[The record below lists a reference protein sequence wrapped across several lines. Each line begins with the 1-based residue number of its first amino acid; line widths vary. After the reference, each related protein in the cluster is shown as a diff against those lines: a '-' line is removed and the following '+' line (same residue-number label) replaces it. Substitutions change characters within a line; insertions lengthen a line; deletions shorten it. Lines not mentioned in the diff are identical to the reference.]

1 MPRPRVAAIVT
12 EYRVPAH
19 ADVIVS
25 KLLEGYSLYGEWTEP
40 RIEVAS
46 LYLDQVPGNDIG
58 REMAAKHHVPIF
70 PTIGETI
77 GVGEPGVNVDG
88 VLLVGEHGH
97 YPVNELGQVLYPRRR
112 FFDAAIATMCGVGR
126 TVPVFNDK
134 HLSWSFPYAKHM
146 YDTAKRLGIP
156 FLAGSTLPIAWR
168 IEPLVWPLET
178 EVDEVLGIGY
188 GPVEAY
194 GYHAL
199 EMVQCMA
206 ERRRG
211 GETGVS
217 SVQCLE
223 GDAAWDAAETFWS
236 PDLFDAAAA
245 AMGHDGPAWRSQR
258 PEHAVAFLVTYRDG
272 LRETVI
278 LLDGLIQQ
286 FSFAGRTNQGIDACE
301 FRLQRGDP
309 HGHFT
314 FLVRQIES
322 MIITGEAP
330 YPVERTLLVTG
341 ILDALMQSRHDGHV
355 VRETPE
361 LNMTY
366 HAPESVPDTG
376 IGAPPPEQV
385 ND

>member
-58 REMAAKHHVPIF
+58 REMAAKHNVPIF

-77 GVGEPGVNVDG
+77 GVGAPGVNVDG
-88 VLLVGEHGH
+88 VLLIGEHGH

-112 FFDAAIATMCGVGR
+112 FFDAAIATMCGAGR
-126 TVPVFNDK
+126 TVSVFNDK
-134 HLSWSFPYAKHM
+134 HLSWSFPYAKSM
-146 YDTAKRLGIP
+146 YDTAQRLGIP

-168 IEPLVWPLET
+168 IEPLVWPLDT
-178 EVDEVLGIGY
+178 EVNDVLGIGY
-188 GPVEAY
+188 GPIESY
-194 GYHAL
+194 GFHTL

-217 SVQCLE
+217 AVQCLE
-223 GDAAWDAAETFWS
+223 GDSVWDVAGDRWS

-245 AMGHDGPAWRSQR
+245 TIGQDGSALRAQR
-258 PEHAVAFLVTYRDG
+258 PETAVAFLVTYRDG
-272 LRETVI
+272 TRATVI
-278 LLDGLIQQ
+278 MLDGIIRQ
-286 FSFAGRTNQGIDACE
+286 FGFAGRANNGIDACE
-301 FRLQRGDP
+301 FRLQGGNP

-322 MIITGEAP
+322 MVITGRAP
-330 YPVERTLLVTG
+330 YPVERTLLVSG
-341 ILDALMQSRHDGHV
+341 ILDAVMRSRHEGHV
-355 VRETPE
+355 TVKTPE
-361 LNMTY
+361 LDISY

-376 IGAPPPEQV
+376 IGAPPPALPQE
-385 ND
+385 